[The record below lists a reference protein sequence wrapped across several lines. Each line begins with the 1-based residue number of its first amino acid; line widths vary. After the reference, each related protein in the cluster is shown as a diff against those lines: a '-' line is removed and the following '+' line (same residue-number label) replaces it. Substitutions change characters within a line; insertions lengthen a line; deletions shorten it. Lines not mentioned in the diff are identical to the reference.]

1 MFFEHVISVAVN
13 NVSFLSPTLSML
25 LSCTFA
31 YNLRD
36 IAHRQVKSLDIEK
49 KIELI
54 CRSPT
59 EEVLTIED
67 LRNLLETE
75 EHPIAYN
82 GWEPS
87 GLVHLGTGV
96 ICAYKMKDFV
106 EAGIRFKAYLSTWH
120 AWLNNKLGG
129 NLELIRKAAD
139 LFRHS
144 WIALGV
150 PDDKVEFI
158 YSDELYDELSYW
170 TKTITIAKNLTI
182 ARTRRTLEIA
192 GRKETEAHYVSD
204 FLYTP
209 MQVAD
214 IFHLEVKICQ
224 LGMDQRKGNV
234 VAREL
239 GERLGFWKPVCV
251 HHHLLQGLEKPV
263 LWPIPEGKEKEAVA
277 SAKMSKSS
285 PETCVFV
292 YDSPEEIERKIARA
306 FCPERTIEFN
316 PILDICKHII
326 FREIETLTVN
336 RPAKY
341 GGNVE
346 FQSFQELETVYS
358 HGHLHPQDLKN
369 AVAEELAKIL
379 EPVRI
384 YFESNREARESLEAV
399 KNAEVTR

>member
-1 MFFEHVISVAVN
+1 
-13 NVSFLSPTLSML
+13 
-25 LSCTFA
+25 
-31 YNLRD
+31 
-36 IAHRQVKSLDIEK
+36 LDIET

-54 CRSPT
+54 CRPPT
-59 EEVLTIED
+59 EEVLTTED
-67 LRNLLETE
+67 LRQLLETE

-96 ICAYKMKDFV
+96 ICAYKIKYFV
-106 EAGIRFKAYLSTWH
+106 DAGIHFKAYLSTWH

-129 NLELIRKAAD
+129 NLKLIKKAAD
-139 LFRHS
+139 LFKHS

-150 PDDKVEFI
+150 PEDEVEFI
-158 YSDELYDELSYW
+158 YSDELYNSLSYW
-170 TKTITIAKNLTI
+170 TKTITMAKNLTI

-214 IFHLEVKICQ
+214 IFHMEVKICQ

-251 HHHLLQGLEKPV
+251 HHHLLQGLQKPA

-285 PETCVFV
+285 PETCVFI
-292 YDSPEEIERKIARA
+292 YDSPEEIKQKTARA
-306 FCPERTIEFN
+306 FCPERTVEFN
-316 PILDICKHII
+316 PIVDICKHII
-326 FREIETLTVN
+326 FREKERFTVN

-341 GGNVE
+341 GGNME
-346 FQSFQELETVYS
+346 FQSFQELKTVYRR
-358 HGHLHPQDLKN
+358 GDLHPQDLKN

-379 EPVRI
+379 EPVRT
-384 YFESNREARESLEAV
+384 YFENNREARECLESV
-399 KNAEVTR
+399 KNTEVTR